1 MDETKQKVSKQFI
14 DFLTTFRNREEIN
27 LFTIDEVITS
37 VSVIQKV
44 KSTALSFYIKIY
56 S

>member
-37 VSVIQKV
+37 QK
-44 KSTALSFYIKIY
+44 KTNEY
-56 S
+56 SSEFFF

>member
-1 MDETKQKVSKQFI
+1 MDEPKQKVSKQFI

-37 VSVIQKV
+37 LKKTIEYGSE
-44 KSTALSFYIKIY
+44 Y
-56 S
+56 SNL